1 MSSSI
6 VLRKGM
12 LLGATT
18 SVLNTISPA
27 STVFISS
34 SLTSRARFCSM
45 LSAGALVGACGS
57 LRGGAPEAA
66 YRLMLFCHLKDVF
79 NVLNRV

>member
-1 MSSSI
+1 MFPAYRIDLQMSSSM
-6 VLRKGM
+6 VLGKGM

-27 STVFISS
+27 SIVFISS

-45 LSAGALVGACGS
+45 LSTRALVGAYGS
-57 LRGGAPEAA
+57 VRGG
-66 YRLMLFCHLKDVF
+66 L
-79 NVLNRV
+79 